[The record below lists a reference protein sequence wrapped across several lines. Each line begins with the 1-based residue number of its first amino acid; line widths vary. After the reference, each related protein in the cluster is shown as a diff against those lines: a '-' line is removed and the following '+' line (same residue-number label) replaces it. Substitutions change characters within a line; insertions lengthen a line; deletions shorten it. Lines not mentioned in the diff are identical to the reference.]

1 MDSVVRTVRLPHGMR
16 LDFGGVAKG
25 WAADQA
31 AARLAAYAPA
41 LVDAGGD
48 IAISGPMVNGD
59 PWPVAVA
66 DPMEP
71 ERDLTLLML
80 RNESVATSG
89 RDYRRW
95 ARNGK
100 MQHHIVDPRTGRP
113 AETDVLSATVIAL
126 TAREAEVA
134 AKVALILG
142 SRVGLKWIE
151 AREQFAA
158 MLVLEN
164 GRVRRSSQVED
175 YEG

>member
-1 MDSVVRTVRLPHGMR
+1 MR

-31 AARLAAYAPA
+31 AARLAEYAPA

-48 IAISGPMVNGD
+48 IAISGPMVSGD
-59 PWPVAVA
+59 PWPVAVT

-95 ARNGK
+95 ARNGE
-100 MQHHIVDPRTGRP
+100 MQHHIIDPRIGRP
-113 AETDVLSATVIAL
+113 AETDVLSVTVVAQ
-126 TAREAEVA
+126 TASAAEVA

-142 SRVGLKWIE
+142 SGPGLTWIE
-151 AREQFAA
+151 AHEQFAA
-158 MLVLEN
+158 MLVLED
-164 GRVRRSSQVED
+164 GRILRSSQIAD
-175 YEG
+175 YED